1 MACLRTNI
9 SLNEN
14 LVAELDEYAKE
25 YGFSRSG
32 AITQAVTQM
41 LAIEKM
47 QKLMFTMNDL
57 FAALASGKLG
67 ELSET
72 DLAKCD
78 ELEKLSAMISGK
90 NGGKK

>member
-1 MACLRTNI
+1 MPCLRTNI

-47 QKLMFTMNDL
+47 QKLIFSMNSL
-57 FAALASGKLG
+57 FSALASGKLG
-67 ELSET
+67 ELSED
-72 DLAKCD
+72 DLKKCD
-78 ELEKLSAMISGK
+78 ELEKLSGMIC
-90 NGGKK
+90 GKK

>member
-1 MACLRTNI
+1 MPCLRTNI

-47 QKLMFTMNDL
+47 QKLMFSMNSL
-57 FAALASGKLG
+57 FSALASGKLG
-67 ELSET
+67 ELSE
-72 DLAKCD
+72 DD
-78 ELEKLSAMISGK
+78 
-90 NGGKK
+90 